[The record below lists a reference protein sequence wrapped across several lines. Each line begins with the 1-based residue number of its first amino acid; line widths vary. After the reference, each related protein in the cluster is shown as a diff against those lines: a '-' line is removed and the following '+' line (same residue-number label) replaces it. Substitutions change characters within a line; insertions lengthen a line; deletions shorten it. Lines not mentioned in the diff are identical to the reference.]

1 MTVKEKK
8 PVFPPGMV
16 GHIPP
21 RVERGQAVSAKAPR
35 GACEKCSGQGLVLV
49 PTYDAVDG
57 VRKIPCP
64 ECGGEE

>member
-49 PTYDAVDG
+49 PTYDRGRRGPRDSVPR
-57 VRKIPCP
+57 VWR
-64 ECGGEE
+64 